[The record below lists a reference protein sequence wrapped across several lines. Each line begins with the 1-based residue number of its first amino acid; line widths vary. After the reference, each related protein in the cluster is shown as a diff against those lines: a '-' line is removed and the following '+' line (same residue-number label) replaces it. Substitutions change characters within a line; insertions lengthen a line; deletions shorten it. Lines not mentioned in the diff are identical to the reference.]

1 MKGEI
6 MRLITRIIKSSL
18 TALFL
23 IICVSASGQIEA
35 RKDGGNNPPA
45 ESKPQSRFEV
55 RKDKDGF
62 LEGRN
67 FKGGAVWIVLF
78 VRTMP
83 GKDPIYFNYM
93 ADVWKRQ
100 QEILKQEGVV
110 LDYKVLQTNQTH
122 KDDFNVIVMT
132 QYKSRA
138 SIDENQGKL
147 DTVVRQVVGKD
158 EVTMAAYRERESVR
172 RFFGGKICREII
184 FR

>member
-1 MKGEI
+1 MK
-6 MRLITRIIKSSL
+6 LITKLIQNSIA
-18 TALFL
+18 ALLL
-23 IICVSASGQIEA
+23 IICVAASAQNEG
-35 RKDGGNNPPA
+35 RKADGGNPPA
-45 ESKPQSRFEV
+45 ASRFEV

-67 FKGGAVWIVLF
+67 YKNGAVWIVLF
-78 VRTMP
+78 VRTLP
-83 GKDPIYFNYM
+83 GKDPIYFNYL

-100 QEILKQEGVV
+100 QELLKQDGVV
-110 LDYKVLQTNQTH
+110 LDYKVLQTNQIH
-122 KDDFNVIVMT
+122 KDDFNVLVMT

-158 EVTMAAYRERESVR
+158 EVTMAAYRERETVR
-172 RFFGGKICREII
+172 RVFGGKICREVI

>member
-1 MKGEI
+1 MKH
-6 MRLITRIIKSSL
+6 IIKIIQSPL
-18 TALFL
+18 AALLL
-23 IICVSASGQIEA
+23 IVCVSASGQNES
-35 RKDGGNNPPA
+35 RKDEGGNAPA
-45 ESKPQSRFEV
+45 KSRFEV

-67 FKGGAVWIVLF
+67 FKGGSVWIVLF
-78 VRTMP
+78 VRTLP
-83 GKDPIYFNYM
+83 GKDTIYLNYM

-100 QEILKQEGVV
+100 QELLKQDGVV
-110 LDYKVLQTNQTH
+110 LDYKILQTNQTH
-122 KDDFNVIVMT
+122 KDDFNMIVMT

>member
-1 MKGEI
+1 
-6 MRLITRIIKSSL
+6 MRLITKLIQNSL
-18 TALFL
+18 TALL
-23 IICVSASGQIEA
+23 LLICVSAFAQNDV
-35 RKDGGNNPPA
+35 RKDEVRKDEGSNPPA
-45 ESKPQSRFEV
+45 ESRFEV

-67 FKGGAVWIVLF
+67 YKTGAVWIVLF
-78 VRTMP
+78 VRTLP
-83 GKDPIYFNYM
+83 GKDPIYFNYL

-100 QEILKQEGVV
+100 QELLKQEGVV
-110 LDYKVLQTNQTH
+110 LDYKVLQTNQIH
-122 KDDFNVIVMT
+122 KDDFNVLVMT

-158 EVTMAAYRERESVR
+158 EVTMAAYRERETVR
-172 RFFGGKICREII
+172 RVFGGKICREVI

>member
-1 MKGEI
+1 MK
-6 MRLITRIIKSSL
+6 LIATILKNSV
-18 TALFL
+18 TALLL
-23 IICVSASGQIEA
+23 IICVSASGQNDI
-35 RKDGGNNPPA
+35 RKADGNNPAASP
-45 ESKPQSRFEV
+45 SRFEV
-55 RKDKDGF
+55 HKDKDGF

-67 FKGGAVWIVLF
+67 YKGGAVWIVLF
-78 VRTMP
+78 VRTLP
-83 GKDPIYFNYM
+83 GKDPIYLNYM

-110 LDYKVLQTNQTH
+110 LDYKVLQTNQIH
-122 KDDFNVIVMT
+122 KDDFNMIVMT

-147 DTVVRQVVGKD
+147 DTVVRMVTGKD

-172 RFFGGKICREII
+172 KFFGGKICREII

>member
-6 MRLITRIIKSSL
+6 MKLITKIIQNSV
-18 TALFL
+18 TALLL
-23 IICVSASGQIEA
+23 IICVSASGQNEG
-35 RKDGGNNPPA
+35 RKTEGSAPSN
-45 ESKPQSRFEV
+45 QSRFEV

-67 FKGGAVWIVLF
+67 FKGGSVWIVLF

-83 GKDPIYFNYM
+83 GKDTIYLNYM

-100 QEILKQEGVV
+100 QELLKQEGVV
-110 LDYKVLQTNQTH
+110 LDYKILQTNQIH

-158 EVTMAAYRERESVR
+158 EVTMAAYRERETVR

>member
-1 MKGEI
+1 MKP
-6 MRLITRIIKSSL
+6 ITRIIQ
-18 TALFL
+18 TAMAALL
-23 IICVSASGQIEA
+23 VIICVSAAGQNEA
-35 RKDGGNNPPA
+35 RTDAGTKPA
-45 ESKPQSRFEV
+45 DDSRFV
-55 RKDKDGF
+55 VKKDADGF

-67 FKGGAVWIVLF
+67 FKGGSVWIVLF

-83 GKDPIYFNYM
+83 GKDSIYLNYM

-100 QEILKQEGVV
+100 QELLKQEGVV
-110 LDYKVLQTNQTH
+110 LDYKVLQTNQIH

-132 QYKSRA
+132 QYKSRT

-158 EVTMAAYRERESVR
+158 EVTMAAYRERETVR